1 MDDAEVDYII
11 GAVNFIAQHGH
22 EFLTLY
28 DFDLCTGTWEHRQL
42 PTNLPQFSL
51 DAALA
56 KDEGEPAILSL
67 PVRKQLYDHYMTEAN
82 RWVERLRAE
91 PERACCTLEGD
102 LEELQFFALPDGHR
116 GPGGTVD

>member
-11 GAVNFIAQHGH
+11 DAVHFIAKHGH

-28 DFDLCTGTWEHRQL
+28 NFDLCTGTWEHREL
-42 PTNLPQFSL
+42 PVNLPQFSL

-82 RWVERLRAE
+82 RWVERLRTE
-91 PERACCTLEGD
+91 PAAGQASLGGD
-102 LEELQFFALPDGHR
+102 LEALQFFALPDGHR